1 MFTILGGDGQEYGP
15 ATVSQIRG
23 WIAAGR
29 ANLDTQA
36 KAVGSDEWRR
46 LGDYAEFAAA
56 GDLPPLIDPSPSAN
70 AASTTGTAAEPSDIA
85 APRPPLNIFGCLD
98 RSFSLWKANF
108 VSLVSATLVV
118 VFVQMII
125 SFIPV
130 IGSFSGLLL
139 NGVFYGGL
147 YYFYLGKMRGEQRTL
162 GDVFAGFSRAFVPLM
177 TATVLTNLILIGI
190 ALVFFRPVVSAV
202 FTATMEGNRTHLPQ
216 LPMMTPASL
225 AAMFVGTILL
235 VYISVAWAF
244 TFGLIIDKR
253 LAPWAAMET
262 SRRVITRQWFRVFIV
277 GLLGGLLAMLG
288 LIGLFVGV
296 FLTLPL
302 AFGAL
307 LYAYEDL
314 CSTKSTR
321 HVGEG
326 IEPDGT

>member
-15 ATVSQIRG
+15 VTVQQIRS
-23 WIAAGR
+23 WISAGR

-46 LGDYAEFAAA
+46 LGDYAEFAEP
-56 GDLPPLIDPSPSAN
+56 GDVPPIITPSSS
-70 AASTTGTAAEPSDIA
+70 ASTAAAATGTATTPSEIM
-85 APRPPLNIFGCLD
+85 APREPLNIFGCLD
-98 RSFSLWKANF
+98 RSFALWKSHFLA
-108 VSLVSATLVV
+108 LVGATLLV

-130 IGSFSGLLL
+130 VGSLAGFVL

-147 YYFYLGKMRGEQRTL
+147 YYFYLGKIRGEERKIS
-162 GDVFAGFSRAFVPLM
+162 DVFAGFSRAFVPLM
-177 TATVLTNLILIGI
+177 GATLLTNIIFLAI
-190 ALVFFRPVVSAV
+190 ALIFFRPLVSAL
-202 FTATMEGNRTHLPQ
+202 FAAAKEGSPHLPE
-216 LPMMTPASL
+216 LPPATPLSL
-225 AAMFVGTILL
+225 LSMLVGVILL
-235 VYISVAWAF
+235 AYISVAWAF

-253 LAPWAAMET
+253 LGAWTAMEV

-314 CSTKSTR
+314 CTTKPVQPHTA
-321 HVGEG
+321 G